1 MYKINNSNFQFFSS
15 EKLHH
20 NLSIQLRIPTLP
32 CLPKNAFFPLE
43 YFFALNILSG
53 SFKFSCLTV
62 FWPSLHHRCIQN
74 PVKHLG
80 LSVFA
85 KKLHLRCLSRFRTR
99 LCAFGDFAKYFSW
112 NLFWSNV
119 KIRLQMKFW
128 MYFNLVI
135 ISV

>member
-85 KKLHLRCLSRFRTR
+85 KNSILDVCLGLEYASVHLEIL
-99 LCAFGDFAKYFSW
+99 L
-112 NLFWSNV
+112 N
-119 KIRLQMKFW
+119 
-128 MYFNLVI
+128 
-135 ISV
+135 ISHEIFFEAM